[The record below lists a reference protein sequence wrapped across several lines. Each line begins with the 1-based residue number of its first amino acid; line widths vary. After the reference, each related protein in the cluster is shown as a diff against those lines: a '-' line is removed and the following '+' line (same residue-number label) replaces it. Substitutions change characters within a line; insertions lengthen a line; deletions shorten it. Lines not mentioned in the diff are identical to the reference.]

1 MSKTIKA
8 KHIFQVK
15 YINHPDDTAKYI
27 KMRARSLGLQE
38 AKIII
43 DMMHKLLY
51 GIQSDVLVIS
61 IEIMEEGM
69 WKC

>member
-1 MSKTIKA
+1 MSKTIKDR
-8 KHIFQVK
+8 HIFQVK
-15 YINHPDDTAKYI
+15 YINHPGDTAKYM

-51 GIQSDVLVIS
+51 GMQSDVLVIS
-61 IEIMEEGM
+61 IEIMEE
-69 WKC
+69 